1 MPNGETR
8 KKTKEKTTNKTT
20 NKAVLLLEES
30 NYLHTAKKH
39 ITNLFAFFPVF
50 DTISVLHTYYVNYIF
65 GGLIPQRLK

>member
-30 NYLHTAKKH
+30 NYVLQRNKH
-39 ITNLFAFFPVF
+39 ITDLFAFFPVF
-50 DTISVLHTYYVNYIF
+50 DTISVLHIT
-65 GGLIPQRLK
+65 